1 MEREPI
7 PDALRQA
14 VMTNLADAPSR
25 VLSLNAPPI
34 RIHICSESTW
44 ATNTLVDLFNLY
56 LLEGLDLPDNCE
68 NLERVIVRIDPA
80 LADGLTRAM
89 RVHEGARTP
98 LLRARWVEASADS
111 LHLAEKWAGA
121 GRTSGACHL
130 GWLDDVPSTTLLVL
144 PGPGPASSRLLLR
157 AIRAIAS
164 RMLLQAGWIPLHAAS
179 AVVPAG
185 AILLIGRR
193 GGGKT
198 TAMLGMLAAGA
209 GFLANDRVF
218 LAAPQHAED
227 GAWYARGL
235 PTAVSVR
242 RPTIGLFPPLAA
254 LAHEAAELHCENA
267 LDGPP
272 PARRRLLIPSAQ
284 LAATFRVPVIAS
296 ATPRA
301 IVVVDYRGNNRP
313 SQWQT
318 LSVADALAFLCSL
331 YPDQW
336 FPDESYE
343 MTRLRDDEHRLRDR
357 HQRQLAL
364 LATQMPTALFRPGR
378 DAAAN
383 LQRGITDLLG

>member
-1 MEREPI
+1 
-7 PDALRQA
+7 
-14 VMTNLADAPSR
+14 
-25 VLSLNAPPI
+25 
-34 RIHICSESTW
+34 
-44 ATNTLVDLFNLY
+44 
-56 LLEGLDLPDNCE
+56 
-68 NLERVIVRIDPA
+68 
-80 LADGLTRAM
+80 
-89 RVHEGARTP
+89 
-98 LLRARWVEASADS
+98 
-111 LHLAEKWAGA
+111 
-121 GRTSGACHL
+121 
-130 GWLDDVPSTTLLVL
+130 
-144 PGPGPASSRLLLR
+144 
-157 AIRAIAS
+157 
-164 RMLLQAGWIPLHAAS
+164 
-179 AVVPAG
+179 
-185 AILLIGRR
+185 
-193 GGGKT
+193 
-198 TAMLGMLAAGA
+198 MLGMLAAGA